1 MLSRI
6 YLNQR
11 GVVLLT
17 ALLWLMLLTVV
28 ALGIGRLLRDEQ
40 HIGSNLDDA
49 QLAFRLAETALQA
62 GEAALPGLPQ
72 LARLGAMS
80 AVELNGPTSP
90 FTLTCR
96 QPRNPPPWQQGLC
109 LSAALAGQAYPAP
122 WQQRDSAGLALLH
135 PCGAAQR
142 VALQPVSSGHYCP
155 GVTPGPWYWADPH
168 YLVELLDPH
177 YLTPQGPGILFR
189 VTARGWGKQA
199 GSVATVQSHVLL
211 ELAGSAGHRLQRLSW
226 RRLS

>member
-1 MLSRI
+1 MLSR
-6 YLNQR
+6 NQPKQR

-28 ALGIGRLLRDEQ
+28 TLGVGRLLRDEQ
-40 HIGSNLDDA
+40 RIGSNLDDA

-72 LARLGAMS
+72 LARLAAMS
-80 AVELNGPTSP
+80 EVELNGPTSP

-122 WQQRDSAGLALLH
+122 WQQRDTTGLELLH
-135 PCGAAQR
+135 PCGAARR
-142 VALQPVSSGHYCP
+142 VVLQPQSSGHYCP
-155 GVTPGPWYWADPH
+155 GVAPGPWYWADPH
-168 YLVELLDPH
+168 YLIELLDPR
-177 YLTPQGPGILFR
+177 YPAPDGSGLLFR

-199 GSVATVQSHVLL
+199 GSVVTLQSHVLL
-211 ELAGSAGHRLQRLSW
+211 EPAGGQARPWRRLSW
-226 RRLS
+226 RLLP

>member
-1 MLSRI
+1 MLSQI
-6 YLNQR
+6 DLKQR

-28 ALGIGRLLRDEQ
+28 ALGVGRLLRDEQ
-40 HIGSNLDDA
+40 RIGSNLDDV

-62 GEAALPGLPQ
+62 GEAALPRLPQ
-72 LARLGAMS
+72 LVRLGAMQ
-80 AVELNGPTSP
+80 AVELSGPTSP

-109 LSAALAGQAYPAP
+109 LSAALAGQAHPVP
-122 WQQRDSAGLALLH
+122 WHQRDSTGVELLH

-142 VALQPVSSGHYCP
+142 VTLQPVSSGNYCP
-155 GVTPGPWYWADPH
+155 GVAPGPWYWTDPH
-168 YLVELLDPH
+168 YLIELLDPR
-177 YLTPQGPGILFR
+177 YPSPDGRGLLFR

-199 GSVATVQSHVLL
+199 GSVVTLQSHVLL
-211 ELAGSAGHRLQRLSW
+211 EPVGSTGRRLQRLSW
-226 RRLS
+226 RVLQ